1 MKSFRSIRGFA
12 FLVLLPY
19 IAGGGVVLWAAHE
32 YGVLFAPGRN
42 KTVAEQSAAVA
53 AQASS
58 QAATVKL
65 GADEVHA
72 AVAAAAAEHA
82 AVLAKRDAIDQNAA
96 GFIEGAR
103 QAIAADPSPSDAD
116 QVAATLLDSATAAI
130 GQPLTTEQRAVWS
143 KTVAGL
149 IAKNAVAQARI
160 AQMTSDAAALR
171 ASLDATQAHAKASD
185 DHVTTLSGQLATA
198 AKDLTATTAKAADLT
213 AANKAWAD
221 KEPDITARI
230 HALLW
235 LLALTAGLLVWY
247 EIKRRGLTGLHQ
259 DAVAYSDKAVAAAT
273 ATGDE
278 ATKLKS
284 ELAVWWADDPAAK
297 QLYDAA
303 KAKLR
308 L

>member
-1 MKSFRSIRGFA
+1 MTSFRSIRGVVDLALLAVIALAAFA
-12 FLVLLPY
+12 Y
-19 IAGGGVVLWAAHE
+19 HE
-32 YGVLFAPGRN
+32 YSTLLAPGRN
-42 KTVAEQSAAVA
+42 KAVAEQSAAVA

-82 AVLAKRDAIDQNAA
+82 AVLAKRYAIDQNAA

-103 QAIAADPSPSDAD
+103 QAIAAGPSPSDAD

-149 IAKNAVAQARI
+149 IAKNAAAQARI
-160 AQMTSDAAALR
+160 AQMTTDAAAMR
-171 ASLDATQAHAKASD
+171 ASLGAEQAHAKASD
-185 DHVTTLSGQLATA
+185 DHITTLSGQLATT
-198 AKDLTATTAKAADLT
+198 AKDLTATTAKTADLT

-235 LLALTAGLLVWY
+235 LLALAGALLVWY
-247 EIKRRGLTGLHQ
+247 EIKRRGLTGLRD
-259 DAVAYSDKAVAAAT
+259 DAVAFSDKAVVAAT

-278 ATKLKS
+278 AARLKT
-284 ELAVWWADDPAAK
+284 ELAAWWADDPKAK

>member
-1 MKSFRSIRGFA
+1 MTSFRSIRGVVDLALLAVIALAAFA
-12 FLVLLPY
+12 Y
-19 IAGGGVVLWAAHE
+19 HE
-32 YGVLFAPGRN
+32 YSTLLAPGRN
-42 KTVAEQSAAVA
+42 KAVAEQSAAVA

-149 IAKNAVAQARI
+149 IAKNVAQQARI
-160 AQMTSDAAALR
+160 AQMTTDAVAMR
-171 ASLDATQAHAKASD
+171 ASLGAEQAHSKASD
-185 DHVTTLSGQLATA
+185 DHITTLSGQLATT

-213 AANKAWAD
+213 ASNQAWAD
-221 KEPDITARI
+221 KEPDNVARF

-235 LLALTAGLLVWY
+235 LLALAAGALLWY
-247 EIKRRGLTGLHQ
+247 EIKRRGLTGLRD
-259 DAVAYSDKAVAAAT
+259 DAVAFSDKAVVAAT

-278 ATKLKS
+278 AARLKT
-284 ELAVWWADDPAAK
+284 ELAAWWADDPKAK